1 MTNKSNRQL
10 AKDII
15 NREIT
20 ALNRTVK
27 LIDKNFDAA
36 CDSIVR
42 SKGKII
48 TLGLGKSS
56 FVAMKMAAT
65 LSSTG
70 TPALFLHPADALH
83 GDIGVI
89 KKNDLV
95 IIYSNSG
102 ETDEIIK
109 LLPLLKVLKCNIIS
123 ITGNLNSTLAKYSKF
138 SLNASVLREAC
149 PNNLAPTSSIVCA
162 LALSDAIALIVSS
175 KNKFSIRDFAKTHP
189 EGTLGKRLLVTVENI
204 MIKRNIPLLDMDN
217 KFEELL
223 NKTTKSNIGLAVI
236 VNVKKGIT
244 GVVSDGD
251 IKRIMRKYKL
261 PGEVKI
267 RDIMTKKP
275 VTITKDVLAAE
286 ALSIMEEKNID
297 ALPVVEKSKILGIVT
312 LKNIIK
318 SIQ

>member
-89 KKNDLV
+89 KKM
-95 IIYSNSG
+95 
-102 ETDEIIK
+102 
-109 LLPLLKVLKCNIIS
+109 IS
-123 ITGNLNSTLAKYSKF
+123 
-138 SLNASVLREAC
+138 
-149 PNNLAPTSSIVCA
+149 
-162 LALSDAIALIVSS
+162 
-175 KNKFSIRDFAKTHP
+175 
-189 EGTLGKRLLVTVENI
+189 
-204 MIKRNIPLLDMDN
+204 
-217 KFEELL
+217 
-223 NKTTKSNIGLAVI
+223 
-236 VNVKKGIT
+236 
-244 GVVSDGD
+244 
-251 IKRIMRKYKL
+251 
-261 PGEVKI
+261 
-267 RDIMTKKP
+267 
-275 VTITKDVLAAE
+275 
-286 ALSIMEEKNID
+286 
-297 ALPVVEKSKILGIVT
+297 
-312 LKNIIK
+312 
-318 SIQ
+318 

>member
-1 MTNKSNRQL
+1 M
-10 AKDII
+10 
-15 NREIT
+15 
-20 ALNRTVK
+20 
-27 LIDKNFDAA
+27 
-36 CDSIVR
+36 
-42 SKGKII
+42 
-48 TLGLGKSS
+48 
-56 FVAMKMAAT
+56 
-65 LSSTG
+65 
-70 TPALFLHPADALH
+70 
-83 GDIGVI
+83 
-89 KKNDLV
+89 
-95 IIYSNSG
+95 
-102 ETDEIIK
+102 
-109 LLPLLKVLKCNIIS
+109 
-123 ITGNLNSTLAKYSKF
+123 
-138 SLNASVLREAC
+138 NASVLREAC

>member
-236 VNVKKGIT
+236 VNVKKSIT

>member
-1 MTNKSNRQL
+1 
-10 AKDII
+10 
-15 NREIT
+15 
-20 ALNRTVK
+20 
-27 LIDKNFDAA
+27 
-36 CDSIVR
+36 
-42 SKGKII
+42 
-48 TLGLGKSS
+48 
-56 FVAMKMAAT
+56 MKMAAT

-189 EGTLGKRLLVTVENI
+189 EGNAR
-204 MIKRNIPLLDMDN
+204 
-217 KFEELL
+217 
-223 NKTTKSNIGLAVI
+223 
-236 VNVKKGIT
+236 
-244 GVVSDGD
+244 
-251 IKRIMRKYKL
+251 
-261 PGEVKI
+261 
-267 RDIMTKKP
+267 
-275 VTITKDVLAAE
+275 
-286 ALSIMEEKNID
+286 
-297 ALPVVEKSKILGIVT
+297 
-312 LKNIIK
+312 
-318 SIQ
+318 